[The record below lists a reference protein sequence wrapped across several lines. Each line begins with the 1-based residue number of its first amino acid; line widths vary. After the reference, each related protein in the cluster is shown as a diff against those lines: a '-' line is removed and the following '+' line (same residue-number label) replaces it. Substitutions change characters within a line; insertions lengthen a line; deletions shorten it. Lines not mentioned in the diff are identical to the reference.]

1 LNINLVE
8 MAFQDRIF
16 EYARDTNQINR
27 SYAAR
32 AFTSFSDFPDK
43 EKAWTVLEALSEDK
57 DSVVRQNAARAFR
70 SFSDFPDKEKAWT
83 VLEALSEDKDGVVRQ
98 NAAFAFQTSFSDFP
112 DKEKAW
118 TLLEALSEDKN
129 SVVRQNAAFAFTSFS
144 DFPDKEKAWTLLEAL
159 SEDKNSVVRQN
170 AAVAFTS
177 FSDFPDKEKAWT
189 VLEALSEDKNGM
201 VRRNAVFVFHSIY
214 DKFSYKEELSKIA
227 LKLTEDKSRGV
238 KAASNFSLARIYIY
252 KALKAET
259 EQEFKEIYNEA
270 IKFFEIAY
278 NLVDWD
284 TTKFCFNVHS
294 LFYGILIGDVNN
306 VDDIRNNI
314 NLWKDRPIKSEERQ
328 HLLEILESLGNV
340 LEETLIAKEKGG
352 NAWEFRKK
360 ILPYCNKT
368 DELIDSL
375 KHEGIKKIATKA
387 RLQVEEDYY
396 KTVNR
401 LLKNVNDLID
411 EPEPEPEHLEKQLFP
426 IIREYCE
433 LITEPI
439 IRDKIKLDINEIQAE
454 RNREIR
460 IKLGLRLLKET

>member
-1 LNINLVE
+1 
-8 MAFQDRIF
+8 MDS
-16 EYARDTNQINR
+16 TGG
-27 SYAAR
+27 
-32 AFTSFSDFPDK
+32 SFK
-43 EKAWTVLEALSEDK
+43 RREQHGQTKC
-57 DSVVRQNAARAFR
+57 
-70 SFSDFPDKEKAWT
+70 SFC
-83 VLEALSEDKDGVVRQ
+83 
-98 NAAFAFQTSFSDFP
+98 
-112 DKEKAW
+112 
-118 TLLEALSEDKN
+118 
-129 SVVRQNAAFAFTSFS
+129 
-144 DFPDKEKAWTLLEAL
+144 
-159 SEDKNSVVRQN
+159 
-170 AAVAFTS
+170 
-177 FSDFPDKEKAWT
+177 
-189 VLEALSEDKNGM
+189 
-201 VRRNAVFVFHSIY
+201 FHPIY
-214 DKFSYKEELSKIA
+214 DKFSYKEELLKIA
-227 LKLTEDKSRGV
+227 LKLTEDQSRGV
-238 KAASNFSLARIYIY
+238 KAVSNYSLAKIYIY

-278 NLVDWD
+278 NLIDWD
-284 TTKFCFNVHS
+284 ITKFCFNVHS
-294 LFYGILIGDVNN
+294 LFYRILIGDVNN

-360 ILPYCNKT
+360 ILPYCNKA

-387 RLQVEEDYY
+387 RVQVKEDYY
-396 KTVNR
+396 KTINR
-401 LLKNVNDLID
+401 LLKNVNSLID

-460 IKLGLRLLKET
+460 IKLGLRLLKDIKYQLEILSKHKDEELEHKDEILDIKNIESKKGWDIFRFFQSNNISDNSNSSKLKIRLFFERLAISFTIAGLIWTFIYAGLNELEYNNAMRESSIVFLISINIILIILYKKG